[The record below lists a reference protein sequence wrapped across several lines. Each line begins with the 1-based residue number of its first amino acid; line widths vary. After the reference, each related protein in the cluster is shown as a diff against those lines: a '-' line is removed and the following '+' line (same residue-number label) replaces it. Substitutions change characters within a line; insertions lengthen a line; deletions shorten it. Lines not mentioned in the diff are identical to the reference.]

1 MAPELL
7 YQRLMGSG
15 IGYGKMLVALDA
27 LEELGLIAREKN
39 SFQLLPVQGKV
50 DLMSARPSRCLNG
63 LE

>member
-1 MAPELL
+1 
-7 YQRLMGSG
+7 
-15 IGYGKMLVALDA
+15 MLVALDA

-50 DLMSARPSRCLNG
+50 DLMSASAIRCLNE

>member
-1 MAPELL
+1 
-7 YQRLMGSG
+7 MGSG

-50 DLMSARPSRCLNG
+50 DLMSASAIRCLNG